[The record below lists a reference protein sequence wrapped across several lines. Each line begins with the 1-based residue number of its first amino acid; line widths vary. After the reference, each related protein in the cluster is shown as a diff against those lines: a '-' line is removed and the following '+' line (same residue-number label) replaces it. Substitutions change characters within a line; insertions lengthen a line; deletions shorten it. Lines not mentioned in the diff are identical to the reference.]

1 MQKHIFPNMKSANDE
16 IGLTQVL
23 EYFVIKKTN
32 NSTITSL
39 LKKAQKVPICFGKTI

>member
-23 EYFVIKKTN
+23 EYFVIQEA
-32 NSTITSL
+32 NSIITSHFE
-39 LKKAQKVPICFGKTI
+39 KAQNMPICFGKTI

>member
-23 EYFVIKKTN
+23 EYFVIQETN
-32 NSTITSL
+32 SIITSL
-39 LKKAQKVPICFGKTI
+39 FEKAQNMPICFGKTI